1 LGQPD
6 CPEVARGFVFSGG
19 GLCHLLTGKSPGAV
33 VGWAVSDPSPIAR
46 LRAKKA
52 FGQNFLV
59 NEGAIATIV
68 GSALG
73 STASRLLEI
82 GPGPGV
88 LTERLL
94 MDGRPLWA
102 VDLDP
107 EACEL
112 LQNRFSA
119 QHHFHLL
126 QGDAVRIPLPEGEA
140 WSVIGNLPYNA
151 ATPILARLLTEGI
164 PWDRMV
170 LMFQLE
176 VAQKLMGVPTT
187 KAYGPLSVL
196 AQLCARLTRLV
207 KLGPGSFR
215 PAPKVDSAVVLFEPI
230 APAPSLTERRA
241 LLTVLHR
248 SFAHRRKTISN
259 NWQGVLS
266 AEALAEAGLQP
277 SLRAEVIEPKAWLA
291 ATRALLSHHPEV
303 FPSSYQ

>member
-1 LGQPD
+1 
-6 CPEVARGFVFSGG
+6 
-19 GLCHLLTGKSPGAV
+19 
-33 VGWAVSDPSPIAR
+33 VSESSPIAR
-46 LRAKKA
+46 LRPKKA

-68 GSALG
+68 GSAL
-73 STASRLLEI
+73 ASGAPRLLEV

-94 MDGRPLWA
+94 LDGRPLWA

-107 EACEL
+107 EACAL
-112 LQNRFSA
+112 LRGRFST
-119 QHHFHLL
+119 QTHFHLL
-126 QGDAVRIPLPEGEA
+126 QGDAVRIPLPEGEP
-140 WSVIGNLPYNA
+140 WSVVGNLPYNA
-151 ATPILARLLTEGI
+151 ATPILTRLLTEDLA
-164 PWDRMV
+164 WDRMV

-176 VAQKLMGVPTT
+176 VAQKLMGQPGT

-215 PAPKVDSAVVLFEPI
+215 PAPKVDSAVVLFEPRED
-230 APAPSLTERRA
+230 APSLPERRA

-248 SFAHRRKTISN
+248 SFTHRRKTLAN

-266 AEALAEAGLQP
+266 AEALAGLGLTP
-277 SLRAEVIEPKAWLA
+277 ALRAEVIPPATWQLA
-291 ATRALLSHHPEV
+291 TKTILIHHPEV
-303 FPSSYQ
+303 FPSPRP

>member
-1 LGQPD
+1 MVRWD
-6 CPEVARGFVFSGG
+6 
-19 GLCHLLTGKSPGAV
+19 
-33 VGWAVSDPSPIAR
+33 VSDPSPIAR
-46 LRAKKA
+46 LRPKKA

-73 STASRLLEI
+73 SGAPRLLEI

-94 MDGRPLWA
+94 RDGRPLWA

-112 LQNRFSA
+112 LSDRFAA
-119 QHHFHLL
+119 QPHFHLL

-151 ATPILARLLTEGI
+151 ATPILARLLTEDI

-176 VAQKLMGVPTT
+176 VAQKLMGVPGT

-215 PAPKVDSAVVLFEPI
+215 PAPKVDSAVVLFEPL
-230 APAPSLTERRA
+230 AEVPSLVERRA
-241 LLTVLHR
+241 LLSVLHR
-248 SFAHRRKTISN
+248 SFTHRRKTLAN

-266 AEALAEAGLQP
+266 ADALTAVGLP
-277 SLRAEVIEPKAWLA
+277 PALRAEVIAPATWLS
-291 ATRALLSHHPEV
+291 ATRTLLNQHPEV
-303 FPSSYQ
+303 FPSSCL

>member
-1 LGQPD
+1 MVRWG
-6 CPEVARGFVFSGG
+6 
-19 GLCHLLTGKSPGAV
+19 
-33 VGWAVSDPSPIAR
+33 VSDPSPIAR
-46 LRAKKA
+46 LRPKKA

-68 GSALG
+68 GSALA
-73 STASRLLEI
+73 TDAPCLLEI

-94 MDGRPLWA
+94 ADGRPLWA

-112 LQNRFSA
+112 LRTRFSDRS
-119 QHHFHLL
+119 HFHLL
-126 QGDAVRIPLPEGEA
+126 QGDAVRIPLPEGER
-140 WSVIGNLPYNA
+140 WSVVGNLPYNA

-164 PWDRMV
+164 AWERMV

-176 VAQKLMGVPTT
+176 VAQKLMGVPGT

-215 PAPKVDSAVVLFEPI
+215 PAPKVDSAVVQFEPRMD
-230 APAPSLTERRA
+230 APSLAERRT
-241 LLTVLHR
+241 LLAVLHH
-248 SFAHRRKTISN
+248 SFTHRRKTLAN
-259 NWQGVLS
+259 NWQGMLP
-266 AEALAEAGLQP
+266 AEALSSVGLA
-277 SLRAEVIEPKAWLA
+277 SALRAEVITPSAWLL
-291 ATRALLSHHPEV
+291 ATRELLKSHPEV
-303 FPSSYQ
+303 FPSSCP

>member
-1 LGQPD
+1 M
-6 CPEVARGFVFSGG
+6 VRW
-19 GLCHLLTGKSPGAV
+19 H
-33 VGWAVSDPSPIAR
+33 VSDPSPIAR
-46 LRAKKA
+46 LRPKKA

-68 GSALG
+68 GAALA
-73 STASRLLEI
+73 TQASRLLEI

-94 MDGRPLWA
+94 ADGRPLWA

-112 LQNRFSA
+112 LQGRFA
-119 QHHFHLL
+119 DQTHFHLL
-126 QGDAVRIPLPEGEA
+126 QGDAVRIGLPEGEA
-140 WSVIGNLPYNA
+140 WSVVGNLPYNA
-151 ATPILARLLTEGI
+151 ATPILARLLTEDI
-164 PWDRMV
+164 AWERMV

-176 VAQKLMGVPTT
+176 VAQKLMGVPGT

-215 PAPKVDSAVVLFEPI
+215 PAPKVDSAVVQFEPR
-230 APAPSLTERRA
+230 ADAPSLAERRA

-248 SFAHRRKTISN
+248 SFAHRRKTLAN
-259 NWQGVLS
+259 NWQGTLS
-266 AEALAEAGLQP
+266 AEALSGVGLVS
-277 SLRAEVIEPKAWLA
+277 SLRAEVITPAAWLL
-291 ATRALLSHHPEV
+291 ATRKLLLHHPEV
-303 FPSSYQ
+303 FPSQLP

>member
-1 LGQPD
+1 MS
-6 CPEVARGFVFSGG
+6 E
-19 GLCHLLTGKSPGAV
+19 
-33 VGWAVSDPSPIAR
+33 PSPITR
-46 LRAKKA
+46 LRPKKA

-68 GSALG
+68 GAALA
-73 STASRLLEI
+73 TRAPRLLEI

-94 MDGRPLWA
+94 ADGRPLWA

-107 EACEL
+107 EACDL
-112 LQNRFSA
+112 LRARFSERP
-119 QHHFHLL
+119 QFHLL
-126 QGDAVRIPLPEGEA
+126 LGDAVRIPLPEGES
-140 WSVIGNLPYNA
+140 WSVVGNLPYNA

-164 PWDRMV
+164 AWDRMV

-176 VAQKLMGVPTT
+176 VAQKLMGEPGT

-215 PAPKVDSAVVLFEPI
+215 PAPKVDSAVVLFEPRPD
-230 APAPSLTERRA
+230 APGLEERRA

-248 SFAHRRKTISN
+248 SFAHRRKTLAN
-259 NWQGVLS
+259 NWQGVLG
-266 AEALAEAGLQP
+266 AEALTGIGLAP
-277 SLRAEVIEPKAWLA
+277 ALRAEVITPAAWLL
-291 ATRALLSHHPEV
+291 ATRKLVLAHPEV
-303 FPSSYQ
+303 FPSSCP